1 MARQGTGRRGFT
13 LIELLVVIAIIAIL
27 IGLLLP
33 AVQKVREAA
42 ARMNCSNNLK
52 QWALAAHNYHA
63 TFMRFPPGINK
74 GTPEANRRYNWVVA
88 LLPNMEQDVI
98 YKRYTI
104 DTTAAPAGWNNN
116 VADLTV
122 TPPIVYGP
130 TATIA
135 LTFKA
140 LACPS
145 DAGMPGD
152 GRDTT
157 QSPPQQWALISYK
170 GNAGT
175 VSYPNGSETRDGM
188 LYVAHIGH
196 RIEEVT
202 DGTSNTLFMGER
214 ASFDPIYDQY
224 TGDKLHYWG
233 WAYYA
238 SNAGDVL
245 NGTSVPMNFVLPQN
259 FASLPTAQQV
269 LLVTQRRSNYG
280 SNHTGGANFSLTDG
294 SVRFIADSIAPATYA
309 ALGTRAGGEVINGNF

>member
-1 MARQGTGRRGFT
+1 MSRPVRAAFT

-42 ARMNCSNNLK
+42 ARMKCSNNLK
-52 QWALAAHNYHA
+52 QWAVAAHNYHSSYN
-63 TFMRFPPGINK
+63 RFPPGINK
-74 GTPEANRRYNWVVA
+74 GSPEVNRRYNWVVA
-88 LLPNMEQDVI
+88 LLPYIEQDAI
-98 YKRYTI
+98 YHRYTI
-104 DTTAAPAGWNNN
+104 DTTAPPAGWNNN

-122 TPPIVYGP
+122 TPPVVFGP

-140 LACPS
+140 LVCPS
-145 DAGMPGD
+145 DSGMPAD
-152 GRDTT
+152 GKDTT
-157 QSPPQQWALISYK
+157 QTPGQEWALVSYK

-175 VSYPNGSETRDGM
+175 MSYPNGSQTRDGI
-188 LYVAHIGH
+188 LYTNHTGH
-196 RIEEVT
+196 RIDEVT
-202 DGTSNTLFMGER
+202 DGSSNTFFMGER
-214 ASFDPIYDQY
+214 ACRDPIYDQY

-259 FASLPTAQQV
+259 FSTLASAQQS
-269 LLVTQRRSNYG
+269 LLVTQRRSNFG
-280 SNHTGGANFSLTDG
+280 SGHTGGANFALADG
-294 SVRFIADSIAPATYA
+294 SVRFVSDSIAPVTFA
-309 ALGTRAGGEVINGNF
+309 ALGTRAGDEVVGNY